1 MNDQFY
7 ELTVEKNHLSIIIK
21 ALSNYICSQYDGL
34 DAEVVDIPK
43 TMEDIK
49 IAADMQLVLKH
60 HLGGVQHSP
69 KQTAET
75 TGLVWIK
82 DVDVEDI
89 FSQHNDE
96 NLQYTNEV
104 LQQAWNNVKERH
116 KDTLQRMSN
125 KQGGYEMN
133 DSIIF
138 AMLWYETMLN
148 KGYRV
153 NNTREEMSTV
163 SKRYDDWCEKFYRGT
178 RWEYD
183 SPDHTELVL
192 GMCEYISKNI

>member
-7 ELTVEKNHLSIIIK
+7 EITVEKNHLSIIIK

-34 DAEVVDIPK
+34 DAEVVDVPK
-43 TMEDIK
+43 TMENIK
-49 IAADMQLVLKH
+49 IASDMQLVLKH
-60 HLGGVQHSP
+60 HLGGVQHAP

-75 TGLVWIK
+75 TGLVWIR
-82 DVDVEDI
+82 DVDVEDM

-125 KQGGYEMN
+125 K
-133 DSIIF
+133 
-138 AMLWYETMLN
+138 
-148 KGYRV
+148 
-153 NNTREEMSTV
+153 
-163 SKRYDDWCEKFYRGT
+163 
-178 RWEYD
+178 
-183 SPDHTELVL
+183 
-192 GMCEYISKNI
+192 

>member
-1 MNDQFY
+1 MNDSLF
-7 ELTVEKNHLSIIIK
+7 EITVEKNHLSIIIK

-34 DAEVVDIPK
+34 DAELVDVPK
-43 TMEDIK
+43 TMENIK
-49 IAADMQLVLKH
+49 IASDMQFVLKH

-75 TGLVWIK
+75 TGLVWIR
-82 DVDVEDI
+82 DVDVEDM

-125 KQGGYEMN
+125 K
-133 DSIIF
+133 
-138 AMLWYETMLN
+138 
-148 KGYRV
+148 
-153 NNTREEMSTV
+153 
-163 SKRYDDWCEKFYRGT
+163 
-178 RWEYD
+178 
-183 SPDHTELVL
+183 
-192 GMCEYISKNI
+192 

>member
-1 MNDQFY
+1 MNDTMY

-21 ALSNYICSQYDGL
+21 ALSNYICSQYDWL
-34 DAEVVDIPK
+34 DAEVVDVPK
-43 TMEDIK
+43 TMENIK

-75 TGLVWIK
+75 TGLVWIR
-82 DVDVEDI
+82 DVDVEDM

-116 KDTLQRMSN
+116 KGTLQRMSN
-125 KQGGYEMN
+125 K
-133 DSIIF
+133 
-138 AMLWYETMLN
+138 
-148 KGYRV
+148 
-153 NNTREEMSTV
+153 
-163 SKRYDDWCEKFYRGT
+163 
-178 RWEYD
+178 
-183 SPDHTELVL
+183 
-192 GMCEYISKNI
+192 

>member
-1 MNDQFY
+1 MQDQLY
-7 ELTVEKNHLSIIIK
+7 ELTVEKNHLCIIIK

-43 TMEDIK
+43 TMENIK
-49 IAADMQLVLKH
+49 IASDMQFVLKH

-75 TGLVWIK
+75 TGLIWIR
-82 DVDVEDI
+82 DVDVEDM

-125 KQGGYEMN
+125 K
-133 DSIIF
+133 
-138 AMLWYETMLN
+138 
-148 KGYRV
+148 
-153 NNTREEMSTV
+153 
-163 SKRYDDWCEKFYRGT
+163 
-178 RWEYD
+178 
-183 SPDHTELVL
+183 
-192 GMCEYISKNI
+192 

>member
-1 MNDQFY
+1 MNDSLF

-34 DAEVVDIPK
+34 DAEIVDIPK
-43 TMEDIK
+43 TMENIK

-75 TGLVWIK
+75 TGLVWIR
-82 DVDVEDI
+82 DVDVEDM

-116 KDTLQRMSN
+116 KGTLQRMSD
-125 KQGGYEMN
+125 K
-133 DSIIF
+133 
-138 AMLWYETMLN
+138 
-148 KGYRV
+148 
-153 NNTREEMSTV
+153 
-163 SKRYDDWCEKFYRGT
+163 
-178 RWEYD
+178 
-183 SPDHTELVL
+183 
-192 GMCEYISKNI
+192 

>member
-1 MNDQFY
+1 MQDQLY
-7 ELTVEKNHLSIIIK
+7 EITVEKNHLSIIIK

-43 TMEDIK
+43 TMENIK
-49 IAADMQLVLKH
+49 IASDMQLVLKH
-60 HLGGVQHSP
+60 HLGTTRHTP

-82 DVDVEDI
+82 EVFTQQEP
-89 FSQHNDE
+89 FEPFNDE

-125 KQGGYEMN
+125 K
-133 DSIIF
+133 
-138 AMLWYETMLN
+138 
-148 KGYRV
+148 
-153 NNTREEMSTV
+153 
-163 SKRYDDWCEKFYRGT
+163 
-178 RWEYD
+178 
-183 SPDHTELVL
+183 
-192 GMCEYISKNI
+192 

>member
-1 MNDQFY
+1 MQDQLY

-34 DAEVVDIPK
+34 DAELVDIPK
-43 TMEDIK
+43 TMENIK

-60 HLGGVQHSP
+60 HLGGVQHAP

-82 DVDVEDI
+82 EVLAQQEDVEDM

-116 KDTLQRMSN
+116 KGTLQRMSN
-125 KQGGYEMN
+125 K
-133 DSIIF
+133 
-138 AMLWYETMLN
+138 
-148 KGYRV
+148 
-153 NNTREEMSTV
+153 
-163 SKRYDDWCEKFYRGT
+163 
-178 RWEYD
+178 
-183 SPDHTELVL
+183 
-192 GMCEYISKNI
+192 